1 MIKPEWHF
9 MLNEKYEKQETN
21 NRPTS
26 KKARKSVGELYIM
39 IHHLND
45 ALILINKKEENV

>member
-9 MLNEKYEKQETN
+9 MLNEKYEEQETN

-26 KKARKSVGELYIM
+26 KKARKSSWRTL
-39 IHHLND
+39 HND
-45 ALILINKKEENV
+45 PSLKRCININ